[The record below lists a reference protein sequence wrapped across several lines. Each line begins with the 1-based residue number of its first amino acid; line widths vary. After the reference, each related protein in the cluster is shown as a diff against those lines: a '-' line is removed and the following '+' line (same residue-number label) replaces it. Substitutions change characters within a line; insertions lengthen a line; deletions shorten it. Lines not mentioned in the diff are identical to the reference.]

1 MVILAAVDGSD
12 RSENVVSVG
21 YDLAMQYDTKLQVLH
36 VFKEDEAQS
45 RIDTD
50 SDYFLSDAED
60 DAEKVAATAARRSV
74 DDLINVEPIGKVGEP
89 TDVILKEAAERDP
102 TFLVIGG
109 RKRSPVG
116 KALLG
121 SVGQSILLSAEC
133 PVVSVRETE

>member
-50 SDYFLSDAED
+50 ADYFLSDAED
-60 DAEKVAATAARRSV
+60 DAEKIAATAARRTV
-74 DDLINVEPIGKVGEP
+74 DDLINVEPIGKVGDP
-89 TDVILKEAAERDP
+89 TDVILEEAAERDP
-102 TFLVIGG
+102 RFLVIGG